1 LNNKVGNIDVNNG
14 GSISQRLSSMSG
26 DIQTLKNTN
35 VGALSTRLES
45 VENQVNAARGDT
57 EPRPNLA

>member
-1 LNNKVGNIDVNNG
+1 
-14 GSISQRLSSMSG
+14 MSG

-35 VGALSTRLES
+35 VGALSTRVDA
-45 VENQVNAARGDT
+45 VEAQVNAARGDT